1 MALAAQ
7 GHYHE
12 RLNDYFR
19 SGEQRGY
26 RLLKTAANLME
37 RQLDALHDDDCPL
50 VVAVT
55 HDINVA
61 AFLAARGIVDSFA
74 DETWPSYLDAA
85 VMVKFNAVQAFAEDG
100 QSPTD
105 ARY

>member
-1 MALAAQ
+1 MKWQ
-7 GHYHE
+7 TW
-12 RLNDYFR
+12 
-19 SGEQRGY
+19 EQRGY
-26 RLLKTAANLME
+26 RPLKTAANLME
-37 RQLDALHDDDCPL
+37 RQLDALHDSNWPL

-85 VMVKFNAVQAFAEDG
+85 VMVNFHAVQAFALDNLQQTRDIEI
-100 QSPTD
+100 
-105 ARY
+105 